1 VAANEPQGPARRRR
15 KSASPADRPADPSK
29 RKTLKKLAALGALAV
44 VDAGAL
50 ASCGRRPTTGAHAR
64 DRLILLG
71 IDGLDPGITARMMAE
86 GKLPNMLRLRAMGGF
101 RTLASTIPPQSP
113 VAWATFITGQD
124 PGRHEIYDFL
134 HRHPDTYEL
143 AWSGTRTAPPK
154 YTLPCGRWRL
164 PLSSSQV
171 DLLRKGRAFWE
182 ILEEHG
188 VPCEIHR
195 APSNFPPRDTGA
207 RQLAGLG
214 TPDMRGSLGEH
225 SYFAESPQGDGG
237 ETQGE
242 RVRVVEGRV
251 RARLKGPRNSL
262 QAGTPDTAVDF
273 DVWVDRRHL
282 LGKLSIQGQ
291 EIVLRQGE
299 WSGWVP
305 IRFTMVPHVKSVG
318 GICRFYMKE
327 VAPSFKLYV
336 TPVHFDPMD
345 PPLPIDAPPGFAREL
360 AERHGRFHTA
370 GLPEDTG
377 ALMSGVLDDGEYL
390 HQAGLVLDET
400 RRIFHTRLQEF
411 QRGLLFSYFGTTD
424 RNQHVFW
431 RTMDPLHPYYDE
443 GLARDY
449 GGVVEECYRMADELV
464 GEALAVCDSRTD
476 LIVLSDH
483 GFAPFY
489 RKLNLNGWLA
499 DRGYLAMRNPQDGA
513 NITREADWGRSA
525 AYGIGLNGL
534 YLNLKGRER
543 DGVVTPEERGSV
555 ARRLAADLKAV
566 RDPDTGEPV
575 IANVYLSEEAYSTVN
590 PDTAPD
596 LIVGYARG
604 YRCSA
609 LSAVGVVTYPPV
621 EDNANKWSGDHCIDR
636 QAVPGIL
643 LATKPIRAE
652 SPALADVTASVLA
665 AFGVAVPG
673 EMQGKPIW

>member
-1 VAANEPQGPARRRR
+1 MAANETQDRARRRR
-15 KSASPADRPADPSK
+15 KSASPADRAADPSK
-29 RKTLKKLAALGALAV
+29 RKTLRKLAALGALAM
-44 VDAGAL
+44 VDVGAL
-50 ASCGRRPTTGAHAR
+50 ASCGRRPTTGAHTR

-71 IDGLDPGITARMMAE
+71 IDGLDAGITARMMAE
-86 GKLPNMLRLRAMGGF
+86 GKLPNMVRLRAMGGF

-124 PGRHEIYDFL
+124 PGRHEIYDFV
-134 HRHPDTYEL
+134 HRHPDTYEP
-143 AWSGTRTAPPK
+143 ASGMTRTAPPK
-154 YTLPCGRWRL
+154 YTVLCGRWRL

-171 DLLRKGRAFWE
+171 DLLRKGPAFWE
-182 ILEEHG
+182 ILEDHG
-188 VPCEIHR
+188 VPCEIYR

-207 RQLAGLG
+207 KQLSGLG
-214 TPDMRGSLGEH
+214 TPDMRGTLGEP
-225 SYFAESPQGDGG
+225 SYFVESPPGDGG
-237 ETQGE
+237 ATEWE
-242 RVRVVEGRV
+242 RIRFVNGRA

-262 QAGTPDTAVDF
+262 HADMPDTTVDF
-273 DVWVDRRHL
+273 DVWVDRQHL

-305 IRFTMVPHVKSVG
+305 VRFTMVPHVKSVG

-327 VAPSFKLYV
+327 VAPSFKLHV

-360 AERHGRFHTA
+360 AQQHGRFHTA
-370 GLPEDTG
+370 GLPEDTK
-377 ALMSGVLDDGEYL
+377 ALTSGMLDEAEYL

-400 RRIFHTRLQEF
+400 RRVYQARLQEF

-431 RTMDPLHPYYDE
+431 RTQDPLHPAYDE
-443 GLARDY
+443 RLARLY
-449 GGVVEECYRMADELV
+449 GVVVEDCYRTADELV

-476 LIVLSDH
+476 LIVMSDH

-489 RKLNLNGWLA
+489 RKFNLNGWLA
-499 DRGYLAMRNPQDGA
+499 ECGYLVMRNLQDEP
-513 NITREADWGRSA
+513 NLTRGADWSRSA
-525 AYGIGLNGL
+525 AYGIGLNSL

-543 DGVVTPEERGSV
+543 DGVVAPEERGSV
-555 ARRLAADLKAV
+555 LRRLAADLKAI

-575 IANVYLSEEAYSTVN
+575 IANVYLTEETYSTVN
-590 PDTAPD
+590 LDTTPD

-609 LSAVGVVTYPPV
+609 TSAVGVVTYPPV
-621 EDNANKWSGDHCIDR
+621 EDNTGKWSGDHCIDR

-643 LATKPIRAE
+643 LATKPIGAE

-665 AFGVAVPG
+665 AFGVEVPG